1 MARGSAAD
9 KRPALQPELIS
20 PVSLEIAASEAA
32 RRAGLFVNRHS
43 RSVTSAAVIAMAGF
57 AATAFGIA
65 PLAPDAADLPQR
77 LVTEPVVTEQIA
89 PQLEALAA
97 HGLMLYR
104 SETTRSGDT
113 ADSLLRRLNIV
124 DAAAAAFLRN
134 DPTARELFS
143 GRAGKMVRA
152 STDSTG
158 RLQELVAR
166 YAPDDSALSAS
177 HFTRLSLQRGTGGAR
192 AGFSARRELA
202 ALETQ
207 VRLGSGMVRNSL
219 FAAAD
224 EANLPDAVA
233 IQIAEMFSAD
243 IDFHRELR
251 RGDTF
256 TVVYEAPTAD
266 GEPIRW
272 NQGTGRVLAAEFVN
286 DGTVH
291 TGVWFEDRAAGGK
304 GAYYDMNGQN
314 KRRSFL
320 ASPLEFSRVT
330 SGFAM
335 RLHPIMRTWRQ
346 HNGIDYGAPTGTAV
360 RTVGDGVVE
369 FAGRQG
375 GYGNVV
381 KVRHSNDRTTVYAH
395 LSRINV
401 RQGARVEQ
409 GDTIGAVGATG
420 WATGPHLH
428 FEFMVKGAHVN
439 PMVVA
444 QSSEANTVSAAA
456 RASFSRWSM
465 QVRSQLDAA
474 YTTARRADY
483 AE

>member
-1 MARGSAAD
+1 MISLASLDSAA
-9 KRPALQPELIS
+9 R
-20 PVSLEIAASEAA
+20 EAA
-32 RRAGLFVNRHS
+32 RQTGLFVTRHA
-43 RSVTSAAVIAMAGF
+43 RGITTTAFVGMAGF
-57 AATAFGIA
+57 AATAFGLA
-65 PLAPDAADLPQR
+65 PMAPDAADLPQR
-77 LVTEPVVTEQIA
+77 LVSETVLTEDLA

-97 HGLMLYR
+97 HGLSLYR

-113 ADSLLRRLNIV
+113 ADSLMRRLNIV
-124 DAAAAAFLRN
+124 DATAASFLRN
-134 DPTARELFS
+134 DPLARELFT

-152 STDSTG
+152 RTDGAG

-166 YAPDDSALSAS
+166 YAPDQGALVGT
-177 HFTRLSLQRGTGGAR
+177 HFTRLTLERTAE
-192 AGFSARRELA
+192 AGRSPFSARRELA
-202 ALETQ
+202 TLETQ
-207 VRLGSGMVRNSL
+207 VRLGSGTVRNSL

-224 EANLPDAVA
+224 DANVPDAVA
-233 IQIAEMFSAD
+233 SQIAEIFSAD

-291 TGVWFEDRAAGGK
+291 TAVWFQDPAAGGK
-304 GAYYDMNGQN
+304 GAYFDMNGQN

-346 HNGIDYGAPTGTAV
+346 HNGIDYGAPTGTPV

-375 GYGNVV
+375 GYGYVV

-395 LSRINV
+395 LSRIAV
-401 RQGARVEQ
+401 RKGARVEQ
-409 GDTIGAVGATG
+409 GETIGAVGATG

-428 FEFMVKGAHVN
+428 FEFIVKGDHVN

-444 QSSEANTVSAAA
+444 QSSEANTVSAAS
-456 RASFSRWSM
+456 RANFGRWSM

-474 YTTARRADY
+474 YTTAQRADY

>member
-1 MARGSAAD
+1 MISPSSLESAA
-9 KRPALQPELIS
+9 R
-20 PVSLEIAASEAA
+20 EAA
-32 RRAGLFVNRHS
+32 RQTGSFVTRHA
-43 RSVTSAAVIAMAGF
+43 RGITTTAVVAMAGF

-65 PLAPDAADLPQR
+65 PMAPDASDLPQR
-77 LVTEPVVTEQIA
+77 LVTEAVVTDDLA

-97 HGLMLYR
+97 HGLSLYR
-104 SETTRSGDT
+104 SEITRSGDT

-124 DAAAAAFLRN
+124 DAGAAAFLRN
-134 DPTARELFS
+134 DPIARELVT

-152 STDSTG
+152 RTDGTG

-166 YAPDDSALSAS
+166 YAPDDSALFGT
-177 HFTRLSLQRGTGGAR
+177 HFNRLTLQRATGTGPGQ
-192 AGFSARRELA
+192 FSARRELSR
-202 ALETQ
+202 LETQ
-207 VRLGSGMVRNSL
+207 VRLGSGTVRNSL
-219 FAAAD
+219 YAAAD
-224 EANLPDAVA
+224 DANVPDTVA
-233 IQIAEMFSAD
+233 SQIAEIFSAD

-272 NQGTGRVLAAEFVN
+272 NQGAGRVLAAEFVN

-291 TGVWFEDRAAGGK
+291 TAVWFQDTAAGGK
-304 GAYYDMNGQN
+304 GAYFDMNGQN

-346 HNGIDYGAPTGTAV
+346 HNGIDYGAPTGTPV
-360 RTVGDGVVE
+360 RSVGDGVVE

-395 LSRINV
+395 LSRIAV
-401 RQGARVEQ
+401 RQGARIEQ
-409 GDTIGAVGATG
+409 GQTIGAVGSTG

-428 FEFMVKGAHVN
+428 FEFIVKGDHVN

-444 QSSEANTVSAAA
+444 QSSEANTISAAA
-456 RASFSRWSM
+456 RPSFGRWSM